1 MGGMLKR
8 TGAEVITMSLG
19 SILITTTAEKIEE
32 PNFIGAMFKRRRHH
46 HLHLRRH
53 HLRRHCHRAEGTTG
67 RKLRLKLA
75 TPY

>member
-32 PNFIGAMFKRRRHH
+32 PNFIGAMFKRRRTTTSTS
-46 HLHLRRH
+46 
-53 HLRRHCHRAEGTTG
+53 AATTSVATATG
-67 RKLRLKLA
+67 RKVQRA
-75 TPY
+75 EN